1 MVGII
6 NLLLMFFEYQKPE
19 YVVPGQRQDIISF
32 VPPPQQGR
40 SSWIWGGGRTI
51 PIESPAFNSFSFYTL
66 VSVTIHIYMIRP
78 LINSLIFQAF
88 KGKNFFPLWQF

>member
-1 MVGII
+1 
-6 NLLLMFFEYQKPE
+6 MFFEYQKPE

-32 VPPPQQGR
+32 VPPPLSKADPVGF
-40 SSWIWGGGRTI
+40 GGGRTI

-66 VSVTIHIYMIRP
+66 VSLTIHIYMIRP